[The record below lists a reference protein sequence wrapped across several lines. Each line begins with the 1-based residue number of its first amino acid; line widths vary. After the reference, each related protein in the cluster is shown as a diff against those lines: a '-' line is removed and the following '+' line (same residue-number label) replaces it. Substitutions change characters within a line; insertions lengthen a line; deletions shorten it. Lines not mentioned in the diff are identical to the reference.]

1 MKVEVISRNNN
12 NHKLLLFGCEAVMKQ
27 SAGFNLLELMITIAI
42 LAIVLA
48 ISFSFD
54 GNLLQRNRAE
64 SFLQELQRNIA
75 FARVK
80 ATAADEIVILCP
92 APPTNIQAR
101 TAFTCQD
108 NWATNRISVFVDSD
122 KNGTF
127 SNGDTIHRTME
138 VVDDNDTMVFSGDNR
153 LRFDSSGLLSGSN
166 AGNFTYC
173 PGSDDN
179 NQQLSVSTAGTALY
193 RGDTTDT
200 CG

>member
-1 MKVEVISRNNN
+1 
-12 NHKLLLFGCEAVMKQ
+12 MKQ

-92 APPTNIQAR
+92 APPANIQAR

-108 NWATNRISVFVDSD
+108 NWATNRISVFVDRD

-138 VVDDNDTMVFSGDNR
+138 VVDDNDAMVFSGDNL

-173 PGSDDN
+173 PGDDNN

-193 RGDTTDT
+193 RGDTTES
-200 CG
+200 CE

>member
-1 MKVEVISRNNN
+1 
-12 NHKLLLFGCEAVMKQ
+12 MKQ

-80 ATAADEIVILCP
+80 ATASDEIVILCP
-92 APPTNIQAR
+92 APPANIQAR
-101 TAFTCQD
+101 TPFACQD
-108 NWATNRISVFVDSD
+108 DWANNRISVFVDRNND
-122 KNGTF
+122 GAF
-127 SNGDTIHRTME
+127 DAGDTIHRTME

-153 LRFDSSGLLSGSN
+153 LRFDSSGLLSGS
-166 AGNFTYC
+166 ATGNFTYC
-173 PGSDDN
+173 PGSEDN
-179 NQQLSVSTAGTALY
+179 NQQLSVSQAGTALY
-193 RGDTTDT
+193 RGDTEDT
-200 CG
+200 CE

>member
-1 MKVEVISRNNN
+1 
-12 NHKLLLFGCEAVMKQ
+12 MKQ

-92 APPTNIQAR
+92 APPANIQAR
-101 TAFTCQD
+101 TPFACQD
-108 NWATNRISVFVDSD
+108 DWATNRISVFVDRD

-138 VVDDNDTMVFSGDNR
+138 VVDGNDTMVFKNKDQPAGNR

-173 PGSDDN
+173 PGDDNN

-193 RGDTTDT
+193 RGDTTES
-200 CG
+200 CE